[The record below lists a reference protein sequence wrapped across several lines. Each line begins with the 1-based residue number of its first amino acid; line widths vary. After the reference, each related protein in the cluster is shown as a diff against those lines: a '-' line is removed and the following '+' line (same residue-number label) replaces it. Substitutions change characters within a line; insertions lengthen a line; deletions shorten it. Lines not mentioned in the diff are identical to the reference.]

1 MVLSDSSQF
10 HSCPSQLPLNKTNA
24 MKEILHM
31 TELHEDHK
39 LWKNELDFYKDELK
53 IYTGRLEELVV
64 KYTNKEMLAELEH
77 FQNTFMHHNSVIDG
91 LIDEI
96 KEHELKFEAIVL
108 ANPVANDK
116 VRFESHEEHEEKIL
130 SERKIYN
137 ELKTDFTKFLR
148 KYM

>member
-1 MVLSDSSQF
+1 
-10 HSCPSQLPLNKTNA
+10 
-24 MKEILHM
+24 
-31 TELHEDHK
+31 
-39 LWKNELDFYKDELK
+39 
-53 IYTGRLEELVV
+53 
-64 KYTNKEMLAELEH
+64 MLAELEH

-96 KEHELKFEAIVL
+96 KEHELKLEAIVL